1 MASLTVSEIR
11 QAIWRAAG
19 AAPAGG
25 AGAEAGRLFHE
36 VVAEALGGES
46 PAAWFRHFDPGRLQ
60 APDAASQ
67 YARTLYEEVMGPA
80 LAGRGPAFQAQPA
93 ALLQLWNG
101 VQEFSTWLVG
111 ALRECQARGVIRWQG
126 LEGWQGAGGL
136 ARAEVPV
143 RWVAHRPHWR
153 ARVEVSGTLDA
164 LWRDAGS
171 GRWCVVEWKLASG
184 APEADLAQLILYH
197 LMLEHSGEPGAAALV
212 AFSPKPAQTVLEA
225 ALLET
230 VKEKLL
236 DLIGALAGVEG
247 AGALAVPPA
256 TPSRPRLSFAPSQ
269 EDEDLARRVVE
280 VLQARGHGVSLGQH
294 LAAGP
299 AFLRVPVR
307 LEPSTSV
314 RRVLAEADNLQV
326 QLGLPARPF
335 LRKGEGCILVEVP
348 RRRRETVEFG
358 SLQLH
363 CPPEL
368 KAPLLLGVDLAGM
381 PHFADLAAPQT
392 AHLLVAGATGSG
404 KSEWLRT
411 ALASLIALHTPADL
425 RVVLIDPKRT
435 AFGELRG
442 SPYLWPRLGLL
453 TPPDQEMTE
462 AFDALIEAM
471 EERYRELERQGAA
484 SLSEWR
490 GEPETKPPRIVVFCD
505 EYADLVHSAAER
517 KELEKRV
524 ARLGAKG
531 RAAGIHLILATQRAS
546 RDVVTG
552 VIKSNLTGRVCLRVT
567 EALESRLVLGVRGA
581 EDLLGHGDLLW
592 SDGRDPVRLQAPL
605 LEEASRRRL
614 FGATLA
620 AGGG

>member
-19 AAPAGG
+19 KDPAAGP
-25 AGAEAGRLFHE
+25 GAEAGRLFHE
-36 VVAEALGGES
+36 VVAEALSSDS
-46 PAAWFRHFDPGRLQ
+46 PAAWFQYFDPERLR
-60 APDAASQ
+60 APDAAVQ
-67 YARTLYEEVMGPA
+67 YARALYEEVLGPA
-80 LAGRGPAFQAQPA
+80 LAGREPAFHAQPE

-101 VQEFSTWLVG
+101 VQQFSTWLVG
-111 ALRECQARGVIRWQG
+111 ALRECEARGVIRWQG
-126 LEGWQGAGGL
+126 REGWQGAGGL

-153 ARVEVSGTLDA
+153 APVEVSGTLDA
-164 LWRDAGS
+164 LWRNDAS

-184 APEADLAQLILYH
+184 SPEADLAQLCLYH
-197 LMLEHSGEPGAAALV
+197 LMLEHIGEPGAAALV
-212 AFSPKPAQTVLEA
+212 SFSPKPVQVVLEA
-225 ALLET
+225 AQLET

-236 DLIGALAGVEG
+236 DLIGELAGVAG
-247 AGALAVPPA
+247 AGAPAVPPA
-256 TPSRPRLSFAPSQ
+256 SPSRPRLSFAPSR
-269 EDEDLARRVVE
+269 EDEDLARRVAE

-307 LEPSTSV
+307 LEPRASV
-314 RRVLAEADNLQV
+314 RRVLSEADNLQV

-358 SLQLH
+358 SLALE
-363 CPPEL
+363 CPPEM
-368 KAPLLLGVDLAGM
+368 KAPLLVGVDLAGA
-381 PHFADLAAPQT
+381 PIFIDLAAQT
-392 AHLLVAGATGSG
+392 PHLLVAGATGSG

-411 ALASLIALHTPADL
+411 ALASLIAAHTPAEL

-453 TPPDQEMTE
+453 TPPDQDMVE
-462 AFDALIEAM
+462 AFDALIEEM
-471 EERYRELERQGAA
+471 EARYRELERQGAA

-505 EYADLVHSAAER
+505 EYADLIHSAAER

-552 VIKSNLTGRVCLRVT
+552 VIKSNLTGRVCLRVA